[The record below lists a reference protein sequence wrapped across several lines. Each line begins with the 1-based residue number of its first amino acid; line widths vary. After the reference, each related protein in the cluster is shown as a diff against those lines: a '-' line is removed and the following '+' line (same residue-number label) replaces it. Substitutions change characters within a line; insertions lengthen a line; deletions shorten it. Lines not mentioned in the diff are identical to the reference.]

1 MNMYMNIQNALKV
14 KVVNKSK
21 FALPIYQTEGSSGVD
36 VKCDLSRLDINKL
49 FDAYTSLN
57 TNQDIKE
64 IIIKPEGRCLLPTGL
79 FVSIPRGYEIQV
91 RPRSGLALKQ
101 GITVL
106 NSPGTI
112 DSDFTGEIGIIL
124 TNQSDKLAKIVDGDR
139 IAQLVLTKCES
150 IDWELVDSLDET
162 ERGDGGF
169 GHTGK

>member
-1 MNMYMNIQNALKV
+1 MNIQNALKV

-49 FDAYTSLN
+49 FDAYISLN